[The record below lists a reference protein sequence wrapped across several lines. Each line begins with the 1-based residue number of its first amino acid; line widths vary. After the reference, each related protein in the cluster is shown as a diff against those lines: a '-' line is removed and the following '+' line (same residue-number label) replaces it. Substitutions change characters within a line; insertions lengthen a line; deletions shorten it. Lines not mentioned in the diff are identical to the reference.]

1 MAPGTVKAGPGH
13 CHGGHTAGTLTYSLT
28 NMSIGGSGLRRILP
42 LGVLLAAKAISDV
55 GFALDFVCLGV
66 FVWVRTQSAAAT
78 AALGLCLYAGGV
90 LGGRLGQ
97 RYGASWDRRRAM
109 VTADLARMAALVVLA
124 AVPGTAQL
132 WWLFPAVLVIGAGR
146 SVFEATL
153 AAATPVLAGDR
164 RTQAVNSVFSAAKG
178 LALVLG
184 MGLAIMAVP
193 AVGYRGVFLLDAATY
208 ALSGIVLLTTP
219 LRLREPSAAAPTG
232 PDGSPREPAGRRA
245 RSPAVGWAVLAG
257 GLGALVVV
265 RGLDAF
271 GSASHHVG
279 LPLLGGERDPA
290 NPASLVGAVWMAW
303 SAGLLL
309 GSLGVRPLLA
319 TAIEN
324 RSVPVFGVATAVMSA
339 GFIGIFWLGSWPAM
353 MASAA
358 IAGIGDAISEVTF
371 KQSLQSLPD
380 DARGGAFGSA
390 QIVLNVGF
398 TVGVLSVGA
407 SAVPERIAAIV
418 TAMHGVAFVAALG
431 LAGWFWSWSVP
442 RVRTPAVDP
451 Q

>member
-1 MAPGTVKAGPGH
+1 MH
-13 CHGGHTAGTLTYSLT
+13 CQVRSTARRRYTDLSST
-28 NMSIGGSGLRRILP
+28 NVSIGGGGLRRILP
-42 LGVLLAAKAISDV
+42 LGVLLTAKSISDV

-66 FVWVRTQSAAAT
+66 FVWVRTQSAVAT

-90 LGGRLGQ
+90 IGGRLGQ
-97 RYGASWDRRRAM
+97 RHGARWDRRRAM
-109 VTADLARMAALVVLA
+109 VTADLARMAALLVLA

-164 RTQAVNSVFSAAKG
+164 RTQAVNSAFSAAKG

-184 MGLAIMAVP
+184 MGLAIIAVP

-208 ALSGIVLLTTP
+208 ALSGVVLLTTP
-219 LRLREPSAAAPTG
+219 LRLREPAPPQPTQPTELTG
-232 PDGSPREPAGRRA
+232 PRG

-303 SAGLLL
+303 AAGLLL

-319 TAIEN
+319 SAIES
-324 RSVPVFGVATAVMSA
+324 RSVPVFGVATAVMST
-339 GFIGIFWLGSWPAM
+339 GFIGIFWLGSWPAV
-353 MASAA
+353 MAAA
-358 IAGIGDAISEVTF
+358 AVAGVGDALSEVTF

-380 DARGGAFGSA
+380 EARGSAFGTA

-407 SAVPERIAAIV
+407 SAAPERIAAIV
-418 TAMHGVAFVAALG
+418 TVMHGVALVAALG
-431 LAGWFWSWSVP
+431 LAGRFWSWSVP
-442 RVRTPAVDP
+442 RVRTPVVDP